1 MMESG
6 IIRAMK
12 KMTSITTDQNEIVSS
27 IQKLSPEAGDV
38 LLFYIKTDDQG
49 IPLINIETINQ
60 TAKMAGELL
69 TQRGATGLFLLDKIC
84 LFSIEDAEKTINV
97 LRNCIS
103 YIREATGY
111 APDIEN
117 GTFREPKIIDM
128 KKAEDP
134 SKRVL

>member
-38 LLFYIKTDDQG
+38 LLFYIKTDEYGTPMMDLDVIQQTV
-49 IPLINIETINQ
+49 NMIEKIVDESVSI
-60 TAKMAGELL
+60 M
-69 TQRGATGLFLLDKIC
+69 FLLDKIC
-84 LFSIEDAEKTINV
+84 LSSIGDMEKTINI
-97 LRNCIS
+97 LRNYIS
-103 YIREATGY
+103 YIREAAGY
-111 APDIEN
+111 TPGIEN

-128 KKAEDP
+128 KKVEDP
-134 SKRVL
+134 FKRVL